1 MNYENILAE
10 VPDYQS
16 FCTVDELNASSRR
29 LVETFPER
37 AEWSVIGQSRRG
49 EDIPA
54 LRIGQGERAALLFA
68 MPHPNEPIG
77 SMMLEFLSWRLASD
91 PDLVR
96 ALGYTWYMVKCVD
109 PDSTRL
115 NEGWFKGP
123 FTLPHYARHYYR
135 PPSNR
140 QIEWTFPVNYK
151 TLRFDAPLPE
161 TRALMNLIREVQPAL
176 LYSLHNSG
184 FGGAY
189 FYVSGACPPLHDAFA
204 GLVAGQGLP
213 LHRGEP
219 ELSFM
224 TEHAPAIFQVPTAA
238 DIYEYYAGHSDRDPA
253 SLFQAGT
260 SSFDYAGRIANAFG
274 LVCELP
280 YFYNAKIDNQTPTD
294 RSRRDCILEALER
307 DRGYCADLQKRYDRV
322 QSYLTIPSPFRETV
336 EHYLEHVPGAL
347 DADENWAKTD
357 PDLARP
363 ATVAEA
369 FDTLVI
375 AKYWRAFHLS
385 PFLRMVE
392 AEAEASGWDG
402 VLREAFQDAERAFN
416 EHSQM
421 VLQGL
426 PYEVIPIQ
434 KLVRIQ
440 LGAGLLTARFVRE
453 NL

>member
-1 MNYENILAE
+1 MNYESILE
-10 VPDYQS
+10 DVPDYGA
-16 FCTVDELNASSRR
+16 FYTVDELNASSQR
-29 LVETFPER
+29 LVETYPDR
-37 AEWSVIGQSRRG
+37 AEWMVIGQSRRG

-54 LRIGQGERAALLFA
+54 LRIGDGERVALLFA

-91 PDLVR
+91 PDLVQS
-96 ALGYTWYMVKCVD
+96 LGYTWYMVKCID
-109 PDSTRL
+109 PDGTRL

-140 QIEWTFPVNYK
+140 QIEWTFPVDYK
-151 TLRFDAPLPE
+151 TLHFDTPLPE
-161 TRALMNLIREVQPAL
+161 TRALMNLIREVHPSL

-189 FYVSGACPPLHDAFA
+189 FYVSGACTPLYDAFA
-204 GLVAGQGLP
+204 SLVAGQGLP

-219 ELSFM
+219 ELPFM
-224 TEHAPAIFQVPTAA
+224 TEYAPAVFQVPTAA
-238 DIYEYYAGHSDRDPA
+238 DIYDYYGKHSDQDPA
-253 SLFQAGT
+253 TLFHAGT
-260 SSFDYAGRIANAFG
+260 SSFDYASRTGKAFG

-280 YFYNAKIDNQTPTD
+280 YFYNARVDDRTPTS
-294 RSRRDCILEALER
+294 RTRRDCILEALGR
-307 DRGYCADLQKRYDRV
+307 DRGYCAYLQEQYDRV
-322 QSYLTIPSPFRETV
+322 QPHLTIPSPFRETL
-336 EHYLEHVPGAL
+336 EDYLEHFPGAL

-369 FDTLVI
+369 FDTLVVG
-375 AKYWRAFHLS
+375 KYWRVLHLS
-385 PFLRMVE
+385 AFLRMIE
-392 AEAEASGWDG
+392 AEAQATGWTDVLRDAYRSVERTFEEHSEE
-402 VLREAFQDAERAFN
+402 VLRE
-416 EHSQM
+416 
-421 VLQGL
+421 L

-440 LGAGLLTARFVRE
+440 LGAGLLAADFVRKS
-453 NL
+453 L